1 MEYNLIIKKSSSM
14 IYVALLRG
22 INVGGNN
29 KVDMKKLKTTFESL
43 GFTNVVTYINSG
55 NIIFRDISNEPDAI
69 VNEIEKAMVTDF
81 QLPIRVLVRSYK
93 DIGTICDKLPL
104 TWVKNELMRT
114 DVMFLWKEFDS
125 PEIIQQLQ
133 INPVDNVMYE
143 QGAVLW
149 HVAGK
154 DYNKSGMSKL
164 VGTKLYRNMTIR
176 NVNTV
181 RKLHQIMTTISKA
194 EEISDR

>member
-1 MEYNLIIKKSSSM
+1 M